1 MQDKLLLET
10 VLQMIKPCFFT
21 VITTIAGFSSLI
33 LSDLLPVI
41 NFGWMMSLG
50 VSISLLVTFLIFPVL
65 LLELSKIGPNLSFE
79 NKFNLPELVAK
90 FSNNYGTSSLFAFV
104 IFIFSLIGVTKL
116 KVENSFIDYFK
127 SDTEINKGMV
137 VIDEKLGGTTI
148 LDVTLDFENS
158 KKQVKKKKQQ
168 IFLMTLMIY

>member
-1 MQDKLLLET
+1 
-10 VLQMIKPCFFT
+10 MIKPCFFT

-65 LLELSKIGPNLSFE
+65 LLELSKIDPNLSFE

-90 FSNNYGTSSLFAFV
+90 FANNYGTL
-104 IFIFSLIGVTKL
+104 
-116 KVENSFIDYFK
+116 SFICFCYFH
-127 SDTEINKGMV
+127 
-137 VIDEKLGGTTI
+137 
-148 LDVTLDFENS
+148 F
-158 KKQVKKKKQQ
+158 
-168 IFLMTLMIY
+168 